1 MEDSGNVCKVM
12 RKKNSFIAFFND
24 CLKDKMFVSGKG
36 VYDLRETYSDSN
48 NITKVN
54 FEFVSKVI
62 TEYLDYS
69 INTLDG
75 ILS

>member
-1 MEDSGNVCKVM
+1 M
-12 RKKNSFIAFFND
+12 RKKNSYIAFFND
-24 CLKDKMFVSGKG
+24 CLKDKMFVNGKG

-48 NITKVN
+48 NRKKVN
-54 FEFVSKVI
+54 FEFVYKVI
-62 TEYLDYS
+62 KEYLEYS